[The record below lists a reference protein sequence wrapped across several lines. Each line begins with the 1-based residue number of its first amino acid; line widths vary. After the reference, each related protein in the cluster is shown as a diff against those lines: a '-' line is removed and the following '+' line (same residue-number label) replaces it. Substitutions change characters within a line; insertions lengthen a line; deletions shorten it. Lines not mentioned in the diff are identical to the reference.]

1 VSRYAVVLSS
11 SLLLTPL
18 VAATAHSPSPYAG
31 QEGRPIK
38 ALSETEMRD
47 LVEGRGM
54 GLAKAAELNS
64 YPGPLHILEL
74 ADRLEL
80 SDAQRAAS
88 EALIPPMRE
97 KAIALGAQIIAAER
111 DLDRAFAER
120 SVDADYLRRQVERI
134 AALQGELRAN
144 HLETHLAQRTILTPE
159 QIDRYNALR
168 GYCALVPPAQSRRA
182 SAWLKSKA

>member
-1 VSRYAVVLSS
+1 MSRYAVVLSFFA
-11 SLLLTPL
+11 LLGLF
-18 VAATAHSPSPYAG
+18 VTAQGQAPSPYAG

-47 LVEGRGM
+47 LAEGRGM

-64 YPGPLHILEL
+64 YPGPLHVLEL

-80 SDAQRAAS
+80 SQAQRLAS

-97 KAIALGAQIIAAER
+97 KALALGAQVIAAER

-120 SVDADYLRRQVERI
+120 SVDADYLRRQVEKI
-134 AALQGELRAN
+134 ASLQGELRAN
-144 HLETHLAQRTILTPE
+144 YLETHLAQRAILTLE
-159 QIDRYNALR
+159 QIDRYNTLR
-168 GYCALVPPAQSRRA
+168 GYGS
-182 SAWLKSKA
+182 STKSNHHHGHGN